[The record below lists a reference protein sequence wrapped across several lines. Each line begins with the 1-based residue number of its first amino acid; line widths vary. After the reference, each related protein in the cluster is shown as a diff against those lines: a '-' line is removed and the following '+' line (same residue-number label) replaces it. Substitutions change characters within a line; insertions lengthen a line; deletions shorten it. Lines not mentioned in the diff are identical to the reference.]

1 VAKRKSR
8 TIIIVSV
15 LVLVAGALAYALWPQ
30 PALVDIGEVRQGTL
44 SVSIQEEGRTL
55 VRDTYIVSSP
65 VTGRLLR
72 VDMQPGAE
80 VVKGVTIVARVLA
93 ARPGGNG
100 NPGPDGEP
108 VSGGEEEIVLKAPA
122 SGRILRLM
130 QQSETTVAAGTPIM
144 EIGDIERDL
153 EVVVELLS
161 TDAVQVD
168 VGDRVIIDN
177 WGGDRV
183 LGGVV
188 TRIDPSGFSKF
199 SSLGVEEQRVVV
211 AIEFTGPAE
220 ERQNLGHGFRV
231 EVKIVI
237 FEQPDAVMV
246 PAGAL
251 FRKDSE
257 WAVFLLDDGVARV
270 RTVEIGA
277 SNGIEASVVTGLQP
291 GDKIVLYPSSQL
303 KDGDR
308 VAQRLTN

>member
-30 PALVDIGEVRQGTL
+30 PALVDIAEVRLGTL
-44 SVSIQEEGRTL
+44 IVSIEEEGRTL

-80 VVKGVTIVARVLA
+80 VVKGVTVVARVLA
-93 ARPGGNG
+93 ARPGG
-100 NPGPDGEP
+100 PDILGPDGEP
-108 VSGGEEEIVLKAPA
+108 VPGGEEEIVLKAPA
-122 SGRILRLM
+122 SGRILRVM
-130 QQSETTVAAGTPIM
+130 QQSETMLAAGTPIM

-188 TRIDPSGFSKF
+188 TRIDPFGFSKF

-211 AIEFTGPAE
+211 SIEFTGPAT

-237 FEQPDAVMV
+237 FEQPDAVLV
-246 PAGAL
+246 PSGAL
-251 FRKDSE
+251 FRQDVE
-257 WAVFLLDDGVARV
+257 WAVFLLKDGVARV
-270 RTVEIGA
+270 RTVEIGR